1 MTYEEF
7 KIDAMQNTFRVGKI
21 SPVDLMAI
29 TQTID
34 FEKFET
40 NKVLITFCLEN
51 AEVKVG
57 ETWLPVKVKNKD
69 VYQPMGIENDFL
81 ALNQIF
87 LWMMENV
94 IAKTFTKSSEST
106 ETTQSK

>member
-7 KIDAMQNTFRVGKI
+7 KIESLPNNKFRVGKI

-34 FEKFET
+34 FEKFEA
-40 NKVLITFCLEN
+40 NKTLITFCLEST
-51 AEVKVG
+51 EVLMG
-57 ETWLPVKVKNKD
+57 ERWMPVKVKGRD
-69 VYQPMGIENDFL
+69 VYQPLGIENNFI
-81 ALNQIF
+81 ALNEIY

-106 ETTQSK
+106 ENIQ